1 MAFLCTWKSLYKRDG
16 TATTCSW
23 KRKVSGFAIVLF
35 VEIGTFV
42 SLTPNLLGQPPIL
55 IMEIILTT
63 LPYSKKNQQM
73 EPLMIDEEKVG
84 VLKHI

>member
-42 SLTPNLLGQPPIL
+42 SLTPNLLGQPPH
-55 IMEIILTT
+55 TN
-63 LPYSKKNQQM
+63 YGSNSNHFAVQ
-73 EPLMIDEEKVG
+73 
-84 VLKHI
+84 